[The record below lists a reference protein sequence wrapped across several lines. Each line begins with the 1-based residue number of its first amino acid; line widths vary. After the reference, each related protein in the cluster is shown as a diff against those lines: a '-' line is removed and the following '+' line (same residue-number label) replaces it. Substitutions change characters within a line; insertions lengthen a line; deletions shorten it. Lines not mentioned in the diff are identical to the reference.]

1 MTWTI
6 TWHHFDIWLVVT
18 KWARYN
24 TKIEALLKSA
34 YNKLLNFCVKATLQ
48 AEDARPTFKWL
59 SERSSSGI
67 QNLAIDFGN
76 ERHIVV
82 LHPYNPLSYE
92 VKSSVDPCIF
102 KGTLQMEPTTEVL
115 VTGGCPG
122 ADTFEVSSLWFQ
134 QKQSRKCFELLFLAF
149 MFRLSLE
156 IGLKA

>member
-1 MTWTI
+1 MGNKQQTYYWT
-6 TWHHFDIWLVVT
+6 F
-18 KWARYN
+18 
-24 TKIEALLKSA
+24 
-34 YNKLLNFCVKATLQ
+34 VKATFQ
-48 AEDARPTFKWL
+48 AEEARPTFKWL

-67 QNLAIDFGN
+67 QNLAIDFGT
-76 ERHIVV
+76 ERHIVA

-156 IGLKA
+156 IGLKAQNPIWVCNVLNDYFICPAEQATAWPLFA